1 MLLVALC
8 TAFAASL
15 ALVTDLPWNILV
27 LGAAPGSITE
37 MALTARFLRED
48 VALITAFHLV
58 RIFLIIPST
67 PFMLALLHARLA
79 PSNSDPARQD
89 EPRSEEHTSEL
100 QSLMRISYAVFCLKK
115 KKINTNLIKPLP
127 HSLNTTQS
135 DRNTNISHPI
145 CTTH

>member
-79 PSNSDPARQD
+79 PSNS
-89 EPRSEEHTSEL
+89 RSEEHTSEL
-100 QSLMRISYAVFCLKK
+100 QSLMRTSYAVFCLQKK
-115 KKINTNLIKPLP
+115 K
-127 HSLNTTQS
+127 TQ
-135 DRNTNISHPI
+135 
-145 CTTH
+145 

>member
-1 MLLVALC
+1 MTHSFPTRRSFDLRLVVATTLTSMLLVALC

-37 MALTARFLRED
+37 MALTARFLRAD

-79 PSNSDPARQD
+79 PSNPDPARQD
-89 EPRSEEHTSEL
+89 APEDTKREG
-100 QSLMRISYAVFCLKK
+100 Q
-115 KKINTNLIKPLP
+115 
-127 HSLNTTQS
+127 
-135 DRNTNISHPI
+135 
-145 CTTH
+145 